1 MGTVKF
7 PLIKEKTAPVYSVSG
22 GKSIKLERIGQK
34 KNMAL
39 IDLAKIN
46 KI

>member
-1 MGTVKF
+1 M
-7 PLIKEKTAPVYSVSG
+7 SVPN